1 MSAPAPGPAPPLL
14 DVMDV
19 ARDYRLARRSILE
32 RTRKLRVLHG
42 VSLRLTAGASLGL
55 IGESGA
61 GKSTLARLVL
71 ALEKP
76 DLGTVRF
83 DGHDLA
89 ALTRRRRL
97 EVRRRMQMVFQDP
110 YGSLDP
116 RLSVARSIAEPLV
129 GLAAHL
135 GPEERRRSVAAGLAA
150 VGLSPDDGA
159 RYPHQFSGG
168 ERQRIAIARALITDP
183 DLLVAD
189 EPVSALDVSVRGQIL
204 NLLMDLRAR
213 RPISYLLISHDLTV
227 IRHVTDRVAVIYLGR
242 IVEEGPTRQVLARP
256 AHPYTAALVTA
267 VPKPDP
273 AFRRRPAGIA
283 PEPASPQFVRHCPY
297 AARCAN
303 AREHCR
309 SQMPPLAAIAP
320 GRSVACFYPVG

>member
-116 RLSVARSIAEPLV
+116 RLSVARSIAEP
-129 GLAAHL
+129 
-135 GPEERRRSVAAGLAA
+135 RSAFR
-150 VGLSPDDGA
+150 PMT
-159 RYPHQFSGG
+159 
-168 ERQRIAIARALITDP
+168 ARATRISSP
-183 DLLVAD
+183 AA
-189 EPVSALDVSVRGQIL
+189 SAS
-204 NLLMDLRAR
+204 
-213 RPISYLLISHDLTV
+213 
-227 IRHVTDRVAVIYLGR
+227 
-242 IVEEGPTRQVLARP
+242 
-256 AHPYTAALVTA
+256 
-267 VPKPDP
+267 
-273 AFRRRPAGIA
+273 
-283 PEPASPQFVRHCPY
+283 ASPSP
-297 AARCAN
+297 AR
-303 AREHCR
+303 
-309 SQMPPLAAIAP
+309 
-320 GRSVACFYPVG
+320 